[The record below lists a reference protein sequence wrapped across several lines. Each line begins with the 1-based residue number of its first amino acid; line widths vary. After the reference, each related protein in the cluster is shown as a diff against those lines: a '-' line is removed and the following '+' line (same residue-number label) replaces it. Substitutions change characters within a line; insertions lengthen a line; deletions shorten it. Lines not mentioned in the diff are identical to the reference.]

1 MNFHEKELVSI
12 HLESLT
18 VLEKI
23 ESDKQ
28 YIELLLHPALGK
40 ILIINGEIHHIE
52 FYQEFYHE
60 QLIHLPISLIENVE
74 TALIIGGGSL
84 FAAYEILKYPSVKS
98 VVLCDY
104 DKAVLELM
112 RKHYDHAKH
121 VLSDPRFLH
130 IEKDAHEFIKVH
142 QNKYDLVVNDC
153 FDLALESKKHET
165 SYYKLLSNLIK
176 ANGVCSDVIY
186 RHIFDNQTNLDS
198 ISLLKKEK
206 NYKIALITIPEY
218 PGIFHLQTIWG
229 TFTSSDNC
237 ELPKNLI
244 QLDYLKRKEESV
256 ISFNLYDPHF
266 LNFYFFVPPYIR
278 KLFNEI

>member
-1 MNFHEKELVSI
+1 MIQEYRIRDVVPYINWLYFFHAWGFESCYAAVAQLHDCEGCRRGWIASFAQKEERNKATEAIRLFSDATKM
-12 HLESLT
+12 LQNLDD
-18 VLEKI
+18 KI
-23 ESDKQ
+23 CVRTKCRLCIANSNKND
-28 YIELLLHPALGK
+28 LLLDG
-40 ILIINGEIHHIE
+40 IR
-52 FYQEFYHE
+52 
-60 QLIHLPISLIENVE
+60 LPLLRQQATSSPNDNC
-74 TALIIGGGSL
+74 
-84 FAAYEILKYPSVKS
+84 
-98 VVLCDY
+98 LC
-104 DKAVLELM
+104 
-112 RKHYDHAKH
+112 
-121 VLSDPRFLH
+121 LSDFVQPL
-130 IEKDAHEFIKVH
+130 D
-142 QNKYDLVVNDC
+142 
-153 FDLALESKKHET
+153 
-165 SYYKLLSNLIK
+165 NLIK

-229 TFTSSDNC
+229 KFTSSDNC

-244 QLDYLKRKEESV
+244 QLDYLKRKEDSV